1 MRIAIRKYL
10 FLAIVL
16 HGAASVLVAASALST
31 RIDEPRAVYLEAP
44 AFDVH
49 GDGVADDSAAIQA
62 AIDQAAS
69 GYLEGIVFI
78 PSGRYRLSRTIY
90 VWPGVRVYGYGE
102 TRPVFVLGDNTPG
115 YQEGIGLMVMFSGSR
130 PRPGRAPGGRVFR
143 VPFPPPGTVP
153 PTDNIGDATP
163 GTFYSAMSN
172 IDFEIGDGNPAAVA
186 IRAHY
191 AQHGVLSHMDFH
203 VGSGL
208 AALTE
213 MGNEAEDLRFYGGDY
228 GILTGKSSPAWQF
241 TLIDSVFDGQRKAAI
256 REHEAQTHVDPKYV
270 PKRSHC
276 RRDRS
281 GILRSALGQ
290 GLPLRERLR
299 TRAHYQQ

>member
-1 MRIAIRKYL
+1 MKTLVRKCFL
-10 FLAIVL
+10 FVIVL
-16 HGAASVLVAASALST
+16 QGAASILTAASAL
-31 RIDEPRAVYLEAP
+31 RIRLDDPRAVYLEPP

-69 GYLEGIVFI
+69 SLWEGIVFV
-78 PSGRYRLSRTIY
+78 PSGRYRLTHTLY
-90 VWPGVRVYGYGE
+90 VWAGVRIYGYGP

-115 YQEGIGLMVMFSGSR
+115 YQKDIGLMVMFAGFK
-130 PRPGRAPGGRVFR
+130 PRPAGAGQGPGSFR

-153 PTDNIGDATP
+153 PTDMISDASP

-172 IDFEIGDGNPAAVA
+172 IDFEIGEGNPAAVA

-191 AQHGVLSHMDFH
+191 AQHCFLRHMDFH

-213 MGNEAEDLRFYGGDY
+213 MGNEAEDLRFYGGTY
-228 GILTGKSSPAWQF
+228 
-241 TLIDSVFDGQRKAAI
+241 
-256 REHEAQTHVDPKYV
+256 
-270 PKRSHC
+270 
-276 RRDRS
+276 
-281 GILRSALGQ
+281 
-290 GLPLRERLR
+290 
-299 TRAHYQQ
+299 